1 MRLDAEEIEGR
12 IRVSQANI
20 LGFAFS
26 IGEERHE
33 QLKGAPLPIDPIR
46 IETILAVAAFFN
58 IHIHYRLQKKIL
70 YDKKNT

>member
-33 QLKGAPLPIDPIR
+33 QLKGAPLPI
-46 IETILAVAAFFN
+46 ESKQSL
-58 IHIHYRLQKKIL
+58 RLRPFLIYIYITDCKRKSFMIKKIL
-70 YDKKNT
+70 NVL